1 MPKFGHQMSLRFVSK
16 IVLQEALMKLNIS
29 NVVDHFLYFGLKERS
44 QENLFNLAN
53 ENSIIFDV
61 GANIGSTVLQ
71 FAQKSKNGFVYGF
84 EPDKLNYQR
93 AMENISLNSFPNIKV
108 YNFGIGDQDY
118 KLKLYQVNELNPGMN
133 RILTT
138 TDNEFPYSEIE
149 IKILDTI
156 VSNLLISQIDIIKI
170 DVEGY
175 EYHVLKGAQNTIR
188 TYMPYLFI
196 ELDDNNLKEQ
206 ESSATELIELLKSY
220 GYYTILKAVTLQT
233 INEVDLRNCHFDI
246 ICKKTN

>member
-108 YNFGIGDQDY
+108 Y
-118 KLKLYQVNELNPGMN
+118 
-133 RILTT
+133 
-138 TDNEFPYSEIE
+138 
-149 IKILDTI
+149 
-156 VSNLLISQIDIIKI
+156 
-170 DVEGY
+170 
-175 EYHVLKGAQNTIR
+175 
-188 TYMPYLFI
+188 
-196 ELDDNNLKEQ
+196 
-206 ESSATELIELLKSY
+206 
-220 GYYTILKAVTLQT
+220 
-233 INEVDLRNCHFDI
+233 
-246 ICKKTN
+246 